1 MQIYPL
7 LDDLTKIISIEPV
20 LPRNFWMKFIGIN
33 KKSKNLKYHVRPFFN
48 LELKSSID
56 WNRFWTLKAQ

>member
-7 LDDLTKIISIEPV
+7 LDVLAKIISIEPV

-33 KKSKNLKYHVRPFFN
+33 IKSKYLKYHVRPFFK
-48 LELKSSID
+48 LELKSLLD
-56 WNRFWTLKAQ
+56 CNRFWTLNAQ